1 MYIFVFWLK
10 IDLELYAYILLTAR
24 NIFIETGLGSED
36 IGDVVLSN
44 I

>member
-24 NIFIETGLGSED
+24 NIFIEMGLGSED
-36 IGDVVLSN
+36 ISN
-44 I
+44 VGLDEM